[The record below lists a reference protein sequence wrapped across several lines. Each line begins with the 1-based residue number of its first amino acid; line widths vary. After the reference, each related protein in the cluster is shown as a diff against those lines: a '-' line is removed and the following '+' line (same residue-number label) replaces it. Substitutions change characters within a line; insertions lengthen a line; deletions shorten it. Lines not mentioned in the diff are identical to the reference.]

1 MWTTNIKHFD
11 AKNKPYAM
19 LPVFL
24 ANSYFDA
31 IESTLDNN

>member
-24 ANSYFDA
+24 GLIDCM
-31 IESTLDNN
+31 